1 MTGPAESVAQA
12 PATPAGAD
20 RTPPRGTT
28 VAHDTTTA
36 HDTMTALRF
45 EAPHRIV
52 LARVPRPA
60 PPGPDEV
67 TVRTSLVGLCGTD
80 LELLHGT
87 AAYLRDGRAGY
98 PLVPGHEWCGTVV
111 EVGGAVTEFT
121 AGDRVVGHTMVHCGL
136 CRMCRRG
143 RRPLC
148 ERLTEVGLYGR
159 PGAAAQYVV
168 LPERSL
174 SRIPDQVP
182 DLAAVLTEPAV
193 TVVAGLERARCRIGD
208 RVVVLGTG
216 TIGLLAVQLA
226 ARMGASVDAVGIDPA
241 GRRLAVRCGARRALS
256 PEQARA
262 TRSAAY
268 SLAVEAAGAAEAFTL
283 GLDLLEPGG
292 RLAVIGVA
300 GRPCPDF
307 VPGQLALRG
316 LEVIGVRHGLD
327 HYDRALRL
335 FRDGVLAAESLIA
348 AVLPPSAAPE
358 AFRMLA
364 GGRSGPPKVLL
375 DFGQADGPPAPLTPP
390 APPAPGS
397 SVPQAPVIPNP
408 TAEGGLA

>member
-1 MTGPAESVAQA
+1 MTGPVTAGRTGAADDAADEAADGSRAEA
-12 PATPAGAD
+12 PASTAGAG
-20 RTPPRGTT
+20 RTT
-28 VAHDTTTA
+28 VGARP
-36 HDTMTALRF
+36 TMAALRF
-45 EAPHRIV
+45 EAPHRV
-52 LARVPRPA
+52 TLARVPRPA
-60 PPGPDEV
+60 PPGPDAV

-87 AAYLRDGRAGY
+87 AAYLRDGRARY
-98 PLVPGHEWCGTVV
+98 PLVPGHEWCGTVT
-111 EVGGAVTEFT
+111 EVGRDVTEFT
-121 AGDRVVGHTMVHCGL
+121 PGDRVVGHTMVHCGL
-136 CRMCRRG
+136 CRMCRCG

-159 PGAAAQYVV
+159 PGAAAEYVV

-182 DLAAVLTEPAV
+182 DRSAVLTEPAV
-193 TVVAGLERARCRIGD
+193 TVVAGLELARCRLGD

-226 ARMGASVDAVGIDPA
+226 ARLGESVDAVGIDPA
-241 GRRLAVRCGARRALS
+241 GRGLALRCGARRALS
-256 PEQARA
+256 PEQARTA
-262 TRSAAY
+262 GVARY
-268 SLAVEAAGAAEAFTL
+268 SLAIEASGAAEAFAL

-307 VPGQLALRG
+307 APGRLALRG
-316 LEVIGVRHGLD
+316 LAVIGVRHGLD
-327 HYDRALRL
+327 HYDRTLRL
-335 FRDGVLAAESLIA
+335 LSDGVLTAEPLIA
-348 AVLPPSAAPE
+348 AVLPPSAGPE

-375 DFGQADGPPAPLTPP
+375 DFGRAGSPAVGRGGTANLRGL
-390 APPAPGS
+390 A
-397 SVPQAPVIPNP
+397 APV
-408 TAEGGLA
+408 TEGDPA